1 MAATK
6 TEHIQKQV
14 KYSNNT
20 APFFYS
26 IFVLLPLV
34 LIGGRVIFG
43 GIWGGDLVVWGK
55 LAIFV
60 N

>member
-1 MAATK
+1 MVDIYET
-6 TEHIQKQV
+6 
-14 KYSNNT
+14 
-20 APFFYS
+20 
-26 IFVLLPLV
+26 PLHFRAFASGFNWR
-34 LIGGRVIFG
+34 LVIFG